1 MLKKNVDVV
10 FQLNSIYWS
19 LSNKSEKDGKK
30 VTFMLY
36 LGGKK
41 GAKLLK
47 KVSYHKYDS
56 ANIIEKDGKKVAFMI

>member
-1 MLKKNVDVV
+1 MKFKSSAVDLTT
-10 FQLNSIYWS
+10 FLAPRI
-19 LSNKSEKDGKK
+19 LSEGL
-30 VTFMLY
+30 FLY